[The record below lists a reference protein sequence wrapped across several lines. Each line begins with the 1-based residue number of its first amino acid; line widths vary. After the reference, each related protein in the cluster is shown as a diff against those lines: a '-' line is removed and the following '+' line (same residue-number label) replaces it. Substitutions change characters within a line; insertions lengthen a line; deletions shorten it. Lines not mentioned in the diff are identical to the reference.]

1 MQTGAGQMR
10 MSCGMDGGL
19 LPMIALV
26 NAVLCV
32 DCLTV
37 CDATVIRGEVCP
49 KCAAQ
54 STLLSLGRVLRQQPE
69 LGAITFILS
78 EGNA

>member
-1 MQTGAGQMR
+1 
-10 MSCGMDGGL
+10 
-19 LPMIALV
+19 MIALV

-37 CDATVIRGEVCP
+37 SDATMIRGEVCP
-49 KCAAQ
+49 KCASTA
-54 STLLSLGRVLRQQPE
+54 TLLSLGRVLRQQPE